1 MKRQERDQ
9 LRQKS
14 KAELLKD
21 IEVLE
26 RELLDERLT
35 RAQRVPSNVRAAG
48 QQRKKLAI
56 LKTFVTQKDAK

>member
-21 IEVLE
+21 IEALQ
-26 RELLDERLT
+26 RELVTSRMTKD
-35 RAQRVPSNVRAAG
+35 QRMMANVHENLSN
-48 QQRKKLAI
+48 RKKVAI
-56 LKTFVTQKDAK
+56 LKTFVAQKDK

>member
-21 IEVLE
+21 IAE
-26 RELLDERLT
+26 
-35 RAQRVPSNVRAAG
+35 AQRQLVTSRMSKDQQVMSNVRLAG
-48 QQRKKLAI
+48 QARRKVAVLH
-56 LKTFVTQKDAK
+56 TFLRTKGT